1 MSASPAQ
8 TEPSR
13 PISAGTTLTLS
24 LAGSLVI
31 AAFSAGITF
40 AVVTRLQQ
48 DVVDVRAKQDAQAN
62 ALHATEL
69 RQERMDGVLTGI
81 RTDVSEMK
89 GMLQRAVD
97 DVRPALYRPR
107 P

>member
-8 TEPSR
+8 TEPSS
-13 PISAGTTLTLS
+13 PISSGTTLTLS

-31 AAFSAGITF
+31 AAFSAGGTY
-40 AVVTRLQQ
+40 ALMTRLQQ

-81 RTDVSEMK
+81 RNDVSEMK
-89 GMLQRAVD
+89 GLLQRAVEEP
-97 DVRPALYRPR
+97 RPALYRPR

>member
-8 TEPSR
+8 TEPPR
-13 PISAGTTLTLS
+13 PLSAGTTVTLS

-31 AAFSAGITF
+31 AAFSAGGTL
-40 AVVTRLQQ
+40 AVMTRLQQ
-48 DVVDVRAKQDAQAN
+48 DVVDVRAKQDAQAS
-62 ALHATEL
+62 ALHTTEL

-81 RTDVSEMK
+81 RNDVSDMRE
-89 GMLQRAVD
+89 LLRRAVEEP
-97 DVRPALYRPR
+97 RPALYRTR

>member
-1 MSASPAQ
+1 
-8 TEPSR
+8 PSR
-13 PISAGTTLTLS
+13 PLSAGTTLTLS
-24 LAGSLVI
+24 LASSLVI
-31 AAFSAGITF
+31 AAFSAGGTY
-40 AVVTRLQQ
+40 AVMTRLQQ

-81 RTDVSEMK
+81 RNDVSEMK

-97 DVRPALYRPR
+97 DTRPALYRQR

>member
-1 MSASPAQ
+1 

-48 DVVDVRAKQDAQAN
+48 DVVDVRAQQVAQAN
-62 ALHATEL
+62 ALHTTEL
-69 RQERMDGVLTGI
+69 RQERADAVLAGI
-81 RTDVSEMK
+81 RSDVSEMK
-89 GMLQRAVD
+89 GMLQRAVED
-97 DVRPALYRPR
+97 TRPALYRSR